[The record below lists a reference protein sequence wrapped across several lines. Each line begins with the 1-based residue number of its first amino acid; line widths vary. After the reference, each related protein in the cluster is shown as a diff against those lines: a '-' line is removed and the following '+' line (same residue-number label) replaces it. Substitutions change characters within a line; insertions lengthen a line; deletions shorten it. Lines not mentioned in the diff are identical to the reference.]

1 MSGPA
6 APYDCIIIGGGP
18 AGLSAAI
25 YLARFLRRVLVI
37 DGGGGRLEMIPRS
50 HNHPGYPDGIKGSEL
65 LANMRAQAKQYGAEL
80 RHGWVSEAQKDG
92 DNFSVHIDGG
102 AEDGA
107 EDGTKQPDTFT
118 ARTLLLATGVI
129 NLRPDMDE
137 DIHSRALE
145 AGLLRYCPICDG
157 YEVTGKRVG
166 VIGSSD
172 HGVAEA
178 LFLRQYSERITLLAL
193 YSCDL
198 DARDRANLEQA
209 GIGWEATPIR
219 QFDLEGDVA
228 RVTLDDDRILDF
240 DSIYPA
246 LGSETRNEIGKMLGV
261 TLCDET
267 CFITDDNQRTS
278 VKGVYAAG
286 DAVECLDQISVAMGH
301 GAIAATA
308 IHNDLRDAD
317 GHSAD

>member
-1 MSGPA
+1 MSRTT
-6 APYDCIIIGGGP
+6 APWDCIIIGGGP

-25 YLARFLRRVLVI
+25 YLARFRRRVLVV

-50 HNHPGYPDGIKGSEL
+50 HNHPGYPDGIRGKEL
-65 LANMRAQAKQYGAEL
+65 LEQMRAQAQKYGAQL
-80 RHGWVSEAQKDG
+80 RHAWVSDVRKEG
-92 DNFSVHIDGG
+92 DLFSLTIEGG
-102 AEDGA
+102 ADA
-107 EDGTKQPDTFT
+107 SDSIS
-118 ARTLLLATGVI
+118 ARTILLATGVI

-137 DIHSRALE
+137 AVHDRALE

-178 LFLRQYSERITLLAL
+178 LFLRQYSDRITLLAL

-198 DARDRANLEQA
+198 DAKDRTTLAQA
-209 GIGWEATPIR
+209 GIASEATPIR
-219 QFDLEGDVA
+219 QFDFAQGVA
-228 RVTLDDDRILDF
+228 RVVLEDGRTLDF

-246 LGSETRNEIGKMLGV
+246 LGSETRNELGKILGV
-261 TLCDET
+261 ELCEET
-267 CFITDDNQRTS
+267 CFKTDGDQRTS
-278 VKGVYAAG
+278 VQGVYAAG

-308 IHNDLRDAD
+308 IHNDLRKAD